1 MNTDFTNTRASKIII
16 IGAALVVIVAGI
28 NAAESL
34 IVPFLLAA
42 FIAIICSAPL
52 IFLQQKGFPTWLALV
67 IVILGI
73 AVIGSLFAIVIG
85 TSINDFTDR
94 IPHYQAR
101 LQITVD
107 GLQEWMSNRGFSVS
121 EETIAGYFNVS
132 AVFGLVKN
140 VLTGMGG
147 ILTNGFLIILTIIF
161 ILLESSSMPSKLKAA
176 FGNYDST
183 SYHIN
188 KFISKVKKYM
198 AIKSLTSLA
207 TGIIIT
213 IWLTIIDVD
222 FPLLWGLIA
231 FMLNFVPTIGSIFAA
246 IPAIMLAFVQIG
258 FGSAMLTAIG
268 YLSVNVVIGNFIEP
282 RFMGKGLGLSTLVVF
297 ISLVF
302 WGFIL
307 GPVGMFLSVPL
318 TITLKIALQS
328 NPNTRWMAIL
338 LGDETL
344 EDYDLKDLEIDE
356 EKQI

>member
-16 IGAALVVIVAGI
+16 IGAALIIIAAGLQ
-28 NAAESL
+28 AAESL

-42 FIAIICSAPL
+42 FIAIICSPPL
-52 IFLQQKGFPTWLALV
+52 IFLKNKGCPTWLALV

-73 AVIGSLFAIVIG
+73 AVIGSLFAVVIG
-85 TSINDFTDR
+85 TSINDFTER
-94 IPHYQAR
+94 IPHYQER

-107 GLQEWMSNRGFSVS
+107 GLQEWMTNRGITVS
-121 EETIAGYFNVS
+121 EETISGYFNVS
-132 AVFGLVKN
+132 AIFGLVKN
-140 VLTGMGG
+140 VLAGMGG

-161 ILLESSSMPSKLKAA
+161 ILLESSSMPSKIKAA

-207 TGIIIT
+207 TGIIIA
-213 IWLTIIDVD
+213 IWLAIIDVD
-222 FPLLWGLIA
+222 FPLLWGLVA
-231 FMLNFVPTIGSIFAA
+231 FMLNFVPTIGSIIAA
-246 IPAIMLAFVQIG
+246 IPAIMLAYLQLG
-258 FGSAMLTAIG
+258 PGSAVLTSIG

-328 NPNTRWMAIL
+328 NPNTRWLAIL
-338 LGDETL
+338 LGDETI
-344 EDYDLKDLEIDE
+344 DDFDLKDIEMD
-356 EKQI
+356 K

>member
-1 MNTDFTNTRASKIII
+1 MNTDFTKTRASKIII
-16 IGAALVVIVAGI
+16 LGAALIIIAAGMH
-28 NAAESL
+28 AAESL

-42 FIAIICSAPL
+42 FIAIICSPPL
-52 IFLQQKGFPTWLALV
+52 IFLHRKGLPTWLALV

-73 AVIGSLFAIVIG
+73 AVIGSLVAVVIG
-85 TSINDFTDR
+85 TSINDFTEK
-94 IPHYQAR
+94 IPHYQER
-101 LQITVD
+101 LQITID
-107 GLQEWMSNRGFSVS
+107 GIQEWMTNRGISVS
-121 EETIAGYFNVS
+121 EETISGYFNVS

-140 VLTGMGG
+140 VLAGMGG

-161 ILLESSSMPSKLKAA
+161 ILLEASSMPSKIKAA

-213 IWLTIIDVD
+213 LWLTIIDVD
-222 FPLLWGLIA
+222 FPLLWGLVA
-231 FMLNFVPTIGSIFAA
+231 FMLNFVPTIGSIIAA
-246 IPAIMLAFVQIG
+246 VPAIMLAYLQIG
-258 FGSAMLTAIG
+258 LGSAVLTSIG

-328 NPNTRWMAIL
+328 NANTRWLAIL
-338 LGDETL
+338 LGDETI
-344 EDYDLKDLEIDE
+344 DDFDLKDVEVDTKE
-356 EKQI
+356 